1 MEVSPTVVSVI
12 VVPPLS
18 TAETAEAPAT
28 VNELVS
34 VAVVVSTGSLN
45 VSKIVLS
52 AVLSAVNVGATL
64 SAAATAPPSAGATG
78 PVAEASTTSP
88 SAST

>member
-1 MEVSPTVVSVI
+1 MEVNPTVVSVI
-12 VVPPLS
+12 VFPPLS

-34 VAVVVSTGSLN
+34 VPVVVSTGSLN

-64 SAAATAPPSAGATG
+64 SAAATAPPFA
-78 PVAEASTTSP
+78 ASSP
-88 SAST
+88 PPFSMLPAL